1 MRFSW
6 GLLLGAFLSVLAVG
20 SAKGQ
25 VFERGYLVTTAGDT
39 LRGEIQNRF
48 WQAPPESVVFR
59 SSPAAPGQ
67 KYARRRLRAVRLE
80 GSRYFRAE
88 VLVVDHGARTQTG
101 DLPSRLVVSLRT
113 DSLLAEVL
121 VDGPVPLLRA
131 IVDAG
136 VSHYFVRRP
145 GRPYLELTER
155 KYLFEN
161 EGHQRVVDANNYRS
175 QLAVYFGDCPAAV
188 AVAEK
193 ALFSGPGLAAV
204 VKAFGAQCLPDGPL
218 GMDAPAPDRPTQLLA
233 FNGGALLGISFNKL
247 QTGRSSLI
255 GEEAPL
261 LDDLNLDG
269 QLHPVGGAY
278 LDVLLPGR
286 RWLGHCEVALSS
298 FGRRGTFP
306 LAGGAG
312 SYTWHGTKLDTR
324 LGLRYLLFRQR
335 NKLEWFLGSGLNFN
349 TTLSYQSSE
358 QYGTG
363 SSRLTASR
371 VRVPTQAAFFGPLE
385 FVFLPYLEAG
395 MRRGRLTFSVD
406 VAPTGT
412 VSYTDPLAVY
422 ASDSRTDYYVKY
434 SYGATLFSYR
444 ALVAFRLSRWPA
456 PVPNP

>member
-1 MRFSW
+1 MV
-6 GLLLGAFLSVLAVG
+6 LLVG
-20 SAKGQ
+20 HAHGQ
-25 VFERGYLVTTAGDT
+25 VFEPGYLVTTADDT

-48 WQAPPESVVFR
+48 WQAPPESVIFR
-59 SSPAAPGQ
+59 PAPGAPVHE
-67 KYARRRLRAVRLE
+67 YARRRLRAVRLE
-80 GSRYFRAE
+80 SSRYFRAE
-88 VLVVDHGARTQTG
+88 VLVVDHGARMHTG
-101 DLPSRLVVSLRT
+101 DLPSQLVVSSST

-121 VDGPVPLLRA
+121 VDGPVSLLRVV
-131 IVDAG
+131 VDAG
-136 VSHYFVRRP
+136 MSHYFVRRP

-155 KYLFEN
+155 KYLIEI
-161 EGHQRVVDANNYRS
+161 EGHQRIVNANNYRS

-193 ALFSGPGLAAV
+193 ATFSAQGVAAV

-218 GMDAPAPDRPTQLLA
+218 GTDVTTPNHPTHLLA
-233 FNGGALLGISFNKL
+233 FSGGALLGMSFNNL
-247 QTGRSSLI
+247 QTGRSSFI

-261 LDDLNLDG
+261 IDNLNLDG
-269 QLHPVGGAY
+269 QLHPMGGVY

-286 RWLGHCEVALSS
+286 RWLGHSEAVLSS
-298 FGRRGTFP
+298 FGRRGTSP
-306 LAGGAG
+306 LAGGTG

-324 LGLRYLLFRQR
+324 LGLRCLLFRQR
-335 NKLEWFLGSGLNFN
+335 SKLEWFVGSGLNFN

-371 VRVPTQAAFFGPLE
+371 VRVPTQAAFFGSLE

-422 ASDSRTDYYVKY
+422 ASDSRTPVGQETDNYAKY

-444 ALVAFRLSRWPA
+444 AVLAFRLGHSA
-456 PVPNP
+456 ALVPNH